1 MAIGHSGTQVLGSSV
16 IEQAVTFSIEAA
28 HLTEGDPRL
37 HGHSY
42 VIEVWTATLRDFA
55 ALTAEVETVRSL
67 VDHTMLNESICGTTM
82 EHLAEWLLQQF
93 AFLPA
98 TRVVVRRP
106 TLGYVVEARS
116 TS

>member
-1 MAIGHSGTQVLGSSV
+1 V

-28 HLTEGDPRL
+28 HLSEGDSRL

-42 VIEVWTATLRDFA
+42 VVEVWTATLRDFA
-55 ALTAEVETVRSL
+55 ALEAQVQAVRTA
-67 VDHTMLNESICGTTM
+67 VDHTLLNDSIGGTTM
-82 EHLAEWLLQQF
+82 EHMAEWLLTRF

-106 TLGYVVEARS
+106 TLGYVVEA
-116 TS
+116 TLKA

>member
-1 MAIGHSGTQVLGSSV
+1 MAAGDPGAQELGPSV

-42 VIEVWTATLRDFA
+42 VIEVWTSALRDFA
-55 ALTAEVETVRSL
+55 ALEAEIQAVRSL
-67 VDHTMLNESICGTTM
+67 VDHTMLNESIGGTTM
-82 EHLAEWLLQQF
+82 EHLAEWLLQRF
-93 AFLPA
+93 APLPA

-106 TLGYVVEARS
+106 TLGYVVEARPNF
-116 TS
+116 